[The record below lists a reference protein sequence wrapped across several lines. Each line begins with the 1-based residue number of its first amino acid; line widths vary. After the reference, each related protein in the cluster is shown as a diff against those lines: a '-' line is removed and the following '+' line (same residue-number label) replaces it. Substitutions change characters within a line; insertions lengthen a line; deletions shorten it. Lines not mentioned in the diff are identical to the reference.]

1 MYKLFQWKFISSD
14 QISFVIICSFRE
26 KERVLHTEHIKMKI
40 KSGQRKRSTEDQN
53 TNISYRYRVKQGRE
67 SEEHDGHDDV
77 DHVADGEDYQEG
89 VKLPLELLAAEHK
102 NGNEIS
108 RNPKNSH
115 TRLYEYY
122 QDISCMFIKL

>member
-1 MYKLFQWKFISSD
+1 
-14 QISFVIICSFRE
+14 
-26 KERVLHTEHIKMKI
+26 MKI
-40 KSGQRKRSTEDQN
+40 KSGQRKRNTEDQK
-53 TNISYRYRVKQGRE
+53 TSISYRYRVKQGRK

-89 VKLPLELLAAEHK
+89 VELPLELLAAEYK

-115 TRLYEYY
+115 TRL
-122 QDISCMFIKL
+122 

>member
-40 KSGQRKRSTEDQN
+40 KSGQRKRNTEDQK
-53 TNISYRYRVKQGRE
+53 TSISYRYRVKQGRK

-89 VKLPLELLAAEHK
+89 VELPLELLAAEYK

-115 TRLYEYY
+115 TRL
-122 QDISCMFIKL
+122 